1 MNFNLKKLNLNISFF
16 YCKKMID
23 YPEAVVID
31 INDEPIE
38 GQVVGVERNYD
49 EELAQRKL
57 ICCLSILVTSLMV
70 ALFGYILADI

>member
-1 MNFNLKKLNLNISFF
+1 
-16 YCKKMID
+16 MID

-31 INDEPIE
+31 INDISDEPIE

-57 ICCLSILVTSLMV
+57 ICCLSILITSFIV
-70 ALFGYILADI
+70 AVFGYILADI

>member
-1 MNFNLKKLNLNISFF
+1 
-16 YCKKMID
+16 MID
-23 YPEAVVID
+23 YPEAVVIDIND

-49 EELAQRKL
+49 KELAQRKC

-70 ALFGYILADI
+70 AVFGYILSDI

>member
-1 MNFNLKKLNLNISFF
+1 
-16 YCKKMID
+16 MID

-31 INDEPIE
+31 INDEPIK

-57 ICCLSILVTSLMV
+57 ICCLSILITSCIV
-70 ALFGYILADI
+70 AVFGYILKES